1 MEKQMNDDWFDNLEK
16 LVPVRKTRPEESGD
30 DTNNPWTSLF
40 QQHPE
45 SGGHFG
51 GRDNALT
58 TLVGFFRAKGFPI
71 EAALDFAAD
80 WNNRYCYPP
89 LDPESVAEKIAR
101 GWVIWANNTIA
112 DNEPP
117 TEIKTELEIL
127 RWPDMQKK
135 VAESGDLEWIV
146 PDVLLCGGLA
156 FISAPAGGG
165 KSWVAADLVRCLSSG
180 SLWLG
185 QLDVTVCNVLYID
198 EEMGVTGM
206 WNRLSGLSAAPYTL
220 FYMDQ
225 QGVRV
230 DNPTHMDQLLSVIK
244 ENDIRIVII
253 DTFVRVHGQD
263 ENDNSRMSSLYRS
276 FKQIKQTGCA
286 ILALHHN
293 RKMGTESGVA
303 HEQMRGAG
311 DIAAQADTVFSISK
325 KDNVYTMR
333 ATKNRHCE
341 ESRYLNISWT
351 IATENDKTAM
361 LPADIK
367 GIEVDL
373 QTRILDAVP
382 VYDSVSQKDV
392 TDEILSALPNTNDIH
407 RRVGGNRNAVI
418 RMCKELTHYGALSTL
433 EGKRR
438 AIHYYKSKEKLDV

>member
-1 MEKQMNDDWFDNLEK
+1 MDDWFDNLEK
-16 LVPVRKTRPEESGD
+16 IVPVRKTRPDDSGE
-30 DTNNPWTSLF
+30 DTNNPWTALF
-40 QQHPE
+40 QQHPQ
-45 SGGHFG
+45 SGGPFG

-71 EAALDFAAD
+71 EAALDFASD
-80 WNNRYCYPP
+80 WNNRYCFPP
-89 LDPESVAEKIAR
+89 LDPADVADKIAR
-101 GWVIWANNTIA
+101 GWILWAGHTMP
-112 DNEPP
+112 DNEPT
-117 TEIKTELEIL
+117 TELKTELEIL
-127 RWPDMQKK
+127 RWPEMQKK
-135 VAESGDLEWIV
+135 VAETGDLEWLV
-146 PDVLLCGGLA
+146 PDVLLAGGLA

-180 SLWLG
+180 GYWLG
-185 QLDVTVCNVLYID
+185 QLEVTVCNVLYID

-206 WNRLSGLSAAPYTL
+206 YHRLSGLSAAPDTL

-230 DNPTHMDQLLSVIK
+230 DNPAHMDQILKVIK
-244 ENDIRIVII
+244 EHDIRIVII

-276 FKQIKQTGCA
+276 FKQIKQTGCS

-311 DIAAQADTVFSISK
+311 DIAAQADTVFNISK

-341 ESRYLNISWT
+341 ESRYLNVSWT
-351 IATENDKTAM
+351 IATDGDSTVM

-373 QTRILDAVP
+373 QTRILDVVP
-382 VYDSVSQKDV
+382 VFDSISQHDV
-392 TDEILSALPNTNDIH
+392 TDDILNTLPNTNDIH